1 VLLANICSAIADLI
15 IGYYITIPIFKQFP
29 MKKLSNLVG
38 QLWEVDP
45 NKSLWSLL
53 AKAWSAIRD
62 QVGKDNAP
70 LTDFFLIICPYL
82 KVPSPETYLEDH
94 GWMLKL
100 NNEGS
105 PVLCRDADAVPT
117 ATLSAGFADM
127 TLSVEDITSICQTAG
142 YAQNYVPKQDLTS
155 STFLGCS
162 VNPTLKKSA
171 QQPSTTQAV
180 STVQRMRVAARN
192 HRRAR
197 RATAAALRQQ
207 IAIAH
212 GADPNIPITAYETD
226 VVDDEPEEP
235 EEPEEPS
242 EFYNNLTEL
251 LVGNAAQTEP
261 ENMEPPTENG
271 ADLDANSSEFSD
283 IVNWG
288 AFRPGAD
295 EGIYMPSFDED
306 QI

>member
-1 VLLANICSAIADLI
+1 
-15 IGYYITIPIFKQFP
+15 
-29 MKKLSNLVG
+29 
-38 QLWEVDP
+38 
-45 NKSLWSLL
+45 
-53 AKAWSAIRD
+53 
-62 QVGKDNAP
+62 
-70 LTDFFLIICPYL
+70 
-82 KVPSPETYLEDH
+82 
-94 GWMLKL
+94 MLKL

-142 YAQNYVPKQDLTS
+142 YAQNYVPKRDLTS

-162 VNPTLKKSA
+162 VNPTLEKSV

-192 HRRAR
+192 NRRAR

-212 GADPNIPITAYETD
+212 GADPNIPITAYERD

-235 EEPEEPS
+235 SEPS
-242 EFYNNLTEL
+242 EFYNDLTEL
-251 LVGNAAQTEP
+251 LVGNAAQTDT

-271 ADLDANSSEFSD
+271 ADLDANSSDFSD
-283 IVNWG
+283 FVNWG

-295 EGIYMPSFDED
+295 EGMYMPSYDQD